1 MDIDYQN
8 YHRDADYMKFESL
21 FRNVF
26 LKRFSIIK
34 RFSKSRGKVLDI
46 GASTG
51 VMLDIFK
58 SEGWKTWGVEPSKS
72 ASAVKDKGHKLIKDI
87 FERAK
92 LPKNYFDVVVLN
104 HTLEHMD
111 DPLFVLKK
119 VYELLKK
126 EGIVFID
133 VPNFGSLASR
143 ILGKRWPYLLPEEHK
158 HQFTQKGLQ
167 DILQKSGYK
176 ILHFES
182 RSGLYE
188 YANPLVELWQSLI
201 TLRKRFF
208 FNVITLPYATLV
220 TILNMGDSMSMVGR
234 K

>member
-8 YHRDADYMKFESL
+8 YHRDADYIKFESL
-21 FRNVF
+21 FRNIF
-26 LKRFSIIK
+26 LKRFLIIK
-34 RFSKSRGKVLDI
+34 SFSKSRGKVIDI

-58 SEGWKTWGVEPSKS
+58 SESWKTWGVEPSNS
-72 ASAVKDKGHKLIKDI
+72 ASVAEDKGHKVVKDI

-92 LPKNYFDVVVLN
+92 LPKNYFDVIVLN

-119 VYELLKK
+119 VYGLLKK

-133 VPNFGSLASR
+133 VPNFGSLASK
-143 ILGKRWPYLLPEEHK
+143 ILGKHWPYLLPQEHK
-158 HQFTQKGLQ
+158 HQFTK
-167 DILQKSGYK
+167 KSLVQMLKKAGFK
-176 ILHFES
+176 VVHFES

-201 TLRKRFF
+201 TLKKRFF

>member
-8 YHRDADYMKFESL
+8 YHRDQDYMKFESL
-21 FRNVF
+21 FRNIF
-26 LKRFSIIK
+26 LKRSSMIK
-34 RFSKSRGKVLDI
+34 SFSKSRGKVLDI

-51 VMLDIFK
+51 IMLDIFK
-58 SEGWKTWGVEPSKS
+58 SEGWKTGGVEPSKS

-92 LPKNYFDVVVLN
+92 LPKNYFDVIVLN

-119 VYELLKK
+119 VYSLLKK

-143 ILGKRWPYLLPEEHK
+143 I
-158 HQFTQKGLQ
+158 
-167 DILQKSGYK
+167 
-176 ILHFES
+176 
-182 RSGLYE
+182 
-188 YANPLVELWQSLI
+188 
-201 TLRKRFF
+201 
-208 FNVITLPYATLV
+208 
-220 TILNMGDSMSMVGR
+220 
-234 K
+234 

>member
-158 HQFTQKGLQ
+158 HQFTQRDLQ